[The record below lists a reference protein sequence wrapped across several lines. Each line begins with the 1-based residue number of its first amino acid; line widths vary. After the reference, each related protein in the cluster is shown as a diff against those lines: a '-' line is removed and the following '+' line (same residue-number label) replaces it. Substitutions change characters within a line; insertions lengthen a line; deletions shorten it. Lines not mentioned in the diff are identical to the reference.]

1 MNGTITSSQK
11 LNDTLNKKD
20 LGQLIELSM
29 SILNKSKDESQSFN
43 QQATENCPT
52 KIIRENRQSQIIQTE
67 TATLPQLP
75 TKASFLSLDIQETT
89 DDEHERPIKDEP
101 AIIFKPEPDTEEQM
115 VLIRD
120 LKASCLTAETQ
131 INSLEVIDRT
141 TFETGK
147 QTVVEKQT
155 SKIDEKPLQLDLKEE
170 VPGQQWQRDSFKIKE
185 VIKNKRRK
193 STSLRLEEKQRS
205 LQV

>member
-1 MNGTITSSQK
+1 
-11 LNDTLNKKD
+11 
-20 LGQLIELSM
+20 
-29 SILNKSKDESQSFN
+29 
-43 QQATENCPT
+43 
-52 KIIRENRQSQIIQTE
+52 
-67 TATLPQLP
+67 
-75 TKASFLSLDIQETT
+75 
-89 DDEHERPIKDEP
+89 
-101 AIIFKPEPDTEEQM
+101 M

-170 VPGQQWQRDSFKIKE
+170 VPG
-185 VIKNKRRK
+185 
-193 STSLRLEEKQRS
+193 
-205 LQV
+205 